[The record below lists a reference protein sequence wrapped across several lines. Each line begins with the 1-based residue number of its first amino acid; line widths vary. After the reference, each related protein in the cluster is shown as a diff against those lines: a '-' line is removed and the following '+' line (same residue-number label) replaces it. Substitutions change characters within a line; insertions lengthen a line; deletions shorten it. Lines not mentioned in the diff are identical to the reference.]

1 MEFISLV
8 LKNLLLYQACRKV
21 FVCTVV
27 PMPILYA
34 CHMEAWHENGFVH
47 VSNFGSS
54 MLKVSGK
61 IFVKGALVAPLASR
75 ENSLAL

>member
-1 MEFISLV
+1 MEFISIV
-8 LKNLLLYQACRKV
+8 LKNLLLYQACRRV

-47 VSNFGSS
+47 VS

-61 IFVKGALVAPLASR
+61 FLCQRRSSGSSCI
-75 ENSLAL
+75 